1 MSALADASVEG
12 LQLAGRGERLGAAVL
27 DSVLVMVPV
36 LLALVPMFMARD
48 NGNAEVWSGFL
59 VLLVVVAAI
68 AVNCVLLSRNG
79 QTIAKYML
87 RIRVARP
94 DGSNPGLARIF
105 FARYLPLAVLGA
117 LPFIGT
123 VVTLVDALMIFRDN
137 RRCLHDDIADTI
149 VLKI

>member
-36 LLALVPMFMARD
+36 LLAFVPMFMARD